1 MALVTH
7 LNSMRS
13 PGVKAAAA
21 ELRLAL
27 HNVRELVERGC
38 TSGEEWRQ
46 ADIRQQEATRAWR
59 FALREVSVTRSL
71 LHPETA
77 PSCAAN
83 RSTS

>member
-1 MALVTH
+1 MASITDLY
-7 LNSMRS
+7 SMRS
-13 PGVKAAAA
+13 PSVRAAAA

-38 TSGEEWRQ
+38 TSGNEWHA

-59 FALREVSVTRSL
+59 SALREVSVTRSL
-71 LHPETA
+71 LRPEIA